1 MAALISKINFRVKN
15 ITRDKDGVIP
25 NDITRDKDGVIIPN
39 DKRTN
44 SPRRHILY
52 ICT

>member
-25 NDITRDKDGVIIPN
+25 ND
-39 DKRTN
+39 KRTD
-44 SPRRHILY
+44 SPRLHILY